1 MALINISGLAAI
13 DNNNIDPEY
22 RYKMPQPVCKIEGRG
37 NGIKTAILN
46 LADIARAL
54 QRSVD
59 EIRKF
64 IGYGLC
70 TQTHNEAANNRITI
84 SGEFR
89 QSDIQ
94 LQIFKFI
101 ERFVLC
107 RECGLPETVYRFG
120 KHHLSYKCRSCGY
133 RDTIEHK
140 LTKFI
145 IKTHQESK
153 KARS

>member
-1 MALINISGLAAI
+1 MALINISGRSAI
-13 DNNNIDPEY
+13 EDPEY
-22 RYKMPQPVCKIEGRG
+22 RYKMPQPICKIEGRG

-46 LADIARAL
+46 CATIARAL

-70 TQTHNEAANNRITI
+70 TQTHNESANNRITI
-84 SGEFR
+84 NGEFTQR
-89 QSDIQ
+89 EIQS
-94 LQIFKFI
+94 QIFEFI

-107 RECGLPETVYRFG
+107 GDCGLPETVYRFS
-120 KHHLSYKCRSCGY
+120 KHHLKYKCRSCGH
-133 RDTIEHK
+133 RSPIDHK

-145 IKTHQESK
+145 IRMHHESK
-153 KARS
+153 TTRS